1 LVGVILFR
9 LDSIIPL
16 DPFMDQTIVYGIWY
30 GMVRTKLT
38 LGC

>member
-1 LVGVILFR
+1 LIRVTVFR
-9 LDSIIPL
+9 LDYNIPL
-16 DPFMDQTIVYGIWY
+16 DPVFEHIIAY